1 MKRVL
6 EPKITFRYLDNQTSE
21 GHLKTAY
28 TRLFA
33 MARRNLLRRKHLL
46 GIDVLHTVDPILV
59 KKKKIVIL
67 NPEIYEQ
74 NKINIYEQFE

>member
-28 TRLFA
+28 SRLFRL
-33 MARRNLLRRKHLL
+33 ARRNLIRRKQML
-46 GIDVLHTVDPILV
+46 GIDFLHTYEPIPV
-59 KKKKIVIL
+59 KQTKLRII
-67 NPEIYEQ
+67 NQIIYDE
-74 NKINIYEQFE
+74 NKIRIYG